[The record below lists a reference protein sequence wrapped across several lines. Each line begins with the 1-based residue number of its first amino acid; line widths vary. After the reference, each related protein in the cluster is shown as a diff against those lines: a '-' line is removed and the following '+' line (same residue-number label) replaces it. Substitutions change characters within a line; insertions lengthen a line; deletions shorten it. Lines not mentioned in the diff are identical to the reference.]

1 MTDLSNM
8 GEKERAAY
16 YQAHRDPK
24 DLEEVDSPVQ
34 KGKGARLSTS
44 ITVRFSPDEADIIRG
59 AAKAGQ
65 CSYSNVVRAAVRQLA
80 VPAFAIHWSSY
91 TVPFVKNAATG
102 TFFEETDFTR
112 SSQQLSTTG
121 QPRSVKSVVSKTRD

>member
-1 MTDLSNM
+1 MTDLSNTD
-8 GEKERAAY
+8 EKKRAAY
-16 YQAHRDPK
+16 YQAHRDSE

-34 KGKGARLSTS
+34 KGKRARLSTS

-91 TVPFVKNAATG
+91 TVPFAKNAATG
-102 TFFEETDFTR
+102 TFFEEADFTR
-112 SSQQLSTTG
+112 SSTQLSTTG
-121 QPRSVKSVVSKTRD
+121 KSHSVKTGLGKTGD